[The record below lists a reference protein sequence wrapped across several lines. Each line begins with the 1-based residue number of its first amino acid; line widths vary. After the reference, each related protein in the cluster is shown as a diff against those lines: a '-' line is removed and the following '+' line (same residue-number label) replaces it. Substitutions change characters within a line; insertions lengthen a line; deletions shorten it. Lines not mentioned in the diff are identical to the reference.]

1 VFKFSPRTTTGTKQ
15 QPIVVAFNR
24 CNIMRKSSPKEDG
37 AGRTDDS
44 KKKKDDQMA
53 SVSETMSFVFACG
66 FRVRLFFVV
75 GCIAGFGNG
84 LVFPV
89 LAYVMSSSFSSLSGA
104 AASLDD
110 IKSQAYMFMIVGV
123 YALVAAFF
131 QTGCLEIVA
140 FHASRSFRLQWFKA
154 LLRQDTAFFDVYD
167 VTGISATI
175 GPNSKKFQRGLG
187 SKFGEGIQFGTTFVF
202 GIIYAFWASW
212 QVAFVVLSFLPLVS
226 LSAIA
231 VVNINKSKGATA
243 AAAYSKA
250 GSVAYN
256 TISAIKTV
264 LSLNAI
270 PEMIHQYSE
279 ATFEAYEKSIGLLWK
294 AGFANG
300 RS

>member
-1 VFKFSPRTTTGTKQ
+1 
-15 QPIVVAFNR
+15 
-24 CNIMRKSSPKEDG
+24 MRKSSTKEDG
-37 AGRTDDS
+37 AGGTDDS
-44 KKKKDDQMA
+44 KKKDDPMA
-53 SVSETMSFVFACG
+53 SVSETMSFVFGCG
-66 FRVRLFFVV
+66 SKVRLFFVF
-75 GCIAGFGNG
+75 GCIAAFGNG

-104 AASLDD
+104 AAGLDE
-110 IKSQAYMFMIVGV
+110 IERIAYIFMIVGA

-131 QTGCLEIVA
+131 QTGCLEMVA

-167 VTGISATI
+167 VSGISATI
-175 GPNSKKFQRGLG
+175 GPNSNKFRRGLG

-212 QVAFVVLSFLPLVS
+212 QVALVVIAFLPLVS

-231 VVNINKSKGATA
+231 VVNINKSKGSTA

-279 ATFEAYEKSIGLLWK
+279 ATLEAYKKSIGLLWK

-300 RS
+300 RSQVVFVPGSS